1 MISEETKQFFQ
12 AVMGDDV
19 VKDIAVSVDKVTVG
33 HVSFSVVCTYFFLY
47 GKQHVFLNEL
57 AIMEED
63 DYNSE
68 GAALSLI
75 ESLVKTLCITRAD
88 LAKILR
94 HLAYDGVYATTEQRT
109 AGGGCLNLIHRVASM
124 LGVESGSITGTWDH
138 GHLLQVSNII
148 MSIVGTK

>member
-1 MISEETKQFFQ
+1 MISEETKQFFR

-68 GAALSLI
+68 GAAMN
-75 ESLVKTLCITRAD
+75 EYR
-88 LAKILR
+88 
-94 HLAYDGVYATTEQRT
+94 
-109 AGGGCLNLIHRVASM
+109 
-124 LGVESGSITGTWDH
+124 LGK
-138 GHLLQVSNII
+138 QVSILLLLLPSVQFKIPILSNFDF
-148 MSIVGTK
+148 